1 MHGTGV
7 PVATP
12 FEADGAVDHE
22 ALRSLVNWLEA
33 RGIDFLVPCGST
45 SEAPLLDDSERAAVV
60 ETVVDAASVP
70 VVAGTGRPGLR
81 PTLAATERAA
91 VAGADAAL
99 VVTPYYYS
107 HDGDTLAAYYR
118 DLADESPLPIYL
130 YSVPSFTGVRL
141 TPGTVADLADHPNV
155 AGLKDSTGNLTTLAR
170 TRSRTPS
177 SFDLLVGAGGVYAGA
192 LDAGADGGVL
202 ALANVVPGYA
212 SAVFDRH
219 DEDPAGARALNHA
232 LVDLNHTVTAAH
244 GVPGLK
250 AAMRAREAP
259 VGAPRSP
266 HQPLSSEDREHVQER
281 LEEGLDAAESV

>member
-1 MHGTGV
+1 MQGTGV

-12 FEADGAVDHE
+12 FGPDGAVDHE
-22 ALRSLVNWLEA
+22 ALRSLVDWLESG
-33 RGIDFLVPCGST
+33 GIDFLVPCGST
-45 SEAPLLDDSERAAVV
+45 SEAPLLDDGERAAVV

-70 VVAGTGRPGLR
+70 VLAGTGRPGLR

-91 VAGADAAL
+91 DAGADAAL

-107 HDGDTLAAYYR
+107 HDRDTLATYYR
-118 DLADESPLPIYL
+118 DLADESPLPVYL

-155 AGLKDSTGNLTTLAR
+155 AGLKDSTGNLTALTRTRAR
-170 TRSRTPS
+170 TPP
-177 SFDLLVGAGGVYAGA
+177 SFDLLVGAGGVYAGG

-202 ALANVVPGYA
+202 ALANVVPEYA

-219 DEDPAGARALNHA
+219 ADDPAGARALNHA
-232 LVDLNHTVTAAH
+232 LVDLNHTVTAGH

-250 AAMRAREAP
+250 AAMRARGAP
-259 VGAPRSP
+259 AGHPRSP
-266 HQPLSSEDREHVQER
+266 HQPLSTADRDHVQER
-281 LEEGLDAAESV
+281 LEQALDDAESV